1 MHRNALGQRWNF
13 QQRPRAFVVQQSTVG
28 RRKGSTDWGP
38 AGEGV
43 ALSQHL
49 PVGCRSSTQ
58 PLKGGRALPMQDRKK
73 ASEGDPTAQSNSGA
87 WYRRGTGGPGGKGAA
102 AVGPCRSVP
111 LGTGGRRSCS
121 GLLQAPGQRPTATAQ
136 GPANHQRRTCRMS
149 PLGFLG
155 AGAPKSAFA
164 YFCLTAKVG
173 RAGARNLLFLVKK
186 RVGKKNFHWPRSKD

>member
-73 ASEGDPTAQSNSGA
+73 ASEGDPTAQSDSGA
-87 WYRRGTGGPGGKGAA
+87 WYRRGTGGPDGKE
-102 AVGPCRSVP
+102 AVAVELCRSVP
-111 LGTGGRRSCS
+111 LGTGGRRCCS
-121 GLLQAPGQRPTATAQ
+121 GLLQAPGHSSTATAQ
-136 GPANHQRRTCRMS
+136 GPANHQRRTCRVN
-149 PLGFLG
+149 PLEVQEPGGSWRLFRPFLAVQKG
-155 AGAPKSAFA
+155 P
-164 YFCLTAKVG
+164 
-173 RAGARNLLFLVKK
+173 RAAARNLLFLERRQKQK
-186 RVGKKNFHWPRSKD
+186 ELP